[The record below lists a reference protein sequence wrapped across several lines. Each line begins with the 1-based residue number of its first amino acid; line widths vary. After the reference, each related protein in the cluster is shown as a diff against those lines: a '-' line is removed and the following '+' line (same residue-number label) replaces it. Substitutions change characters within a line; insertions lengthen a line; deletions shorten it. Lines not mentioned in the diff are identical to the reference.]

1 MLLYPIFILKEI
13 KLEKITKFLIN
24 IVKKSAKLINNDLKI
39 SAKGEKGDLVTNFD
53 VIVEKFLIENIS
65 KRYPDFDIISEETSN
80 DKKLS
85 DNCFTIDPID
95 GTVNFANGLPMWS
108 IQVACIKDSK
118 TISAVLFF
126 PKLNELFYAD
136 KSGAFCNG
144 KKISVSHASIENAI
158 VATAN
163 SISLPSFIPNLIESK
178 ICPHVRATGCGSYN
192 YANLASGAIGASII
206 MVKTPWDYVPGEY
219 LVQQAGGVGFVK
231 GNKRIFTNTKENLEK
246 LKKI

>member
-1 MLLYPIFILKEI
+1 MET
-13 KLEKITKFLIN
+13 ITKFLIN
-24 IVKKSAKLINNDLKI
+24 IVKKSAKLISNDLKI

-53 VIVEKFLIENIS
+53 FSIEKFLIDKIS
-65 KRYPDFDIISEETSN
+65 KKYPDFDIISEETAC

-85 DNCFTIDPID
+85 ANCFTIDPID

-118 TISAVLFF
+118 TISAVMFF

-144 KKISVSHASIENAI
+144 KKISVSHSSLNSSI

-192 YANLASGAIGASII
+192 YANLANGAIGASII
-206 MVKTPWDYVPGEY
+206 MVKTPWDYVPGEF
-219 LVQQAGGVGFVK
+219 LVMQAGGVGFVK
-231 GNKRIFTNTKENLEK
+231 GNKRIFANRIETIEQ